1 MPAAIH
7 PISHDVSHDGWLP
20 SLFGPRR
27 YDVVIVGGRA
37 AGASTALLLA
47 RAGVRVLVI
56 ERSSYGSDTLS
67 THALM
72 PTGIEHLQRWG
83 LIDQVS
89 ATAPAVG
96 RTVFEFGQRS
106 VSVDLGANDDVSRL
120 YAPRRTELDS
130 ILVDAAQQAGAEFVF
145 NARVV
150 GLGKASDGR
159 VEHVDFEAQHGIRWT
174 VPADLVVGADGL
186 RSFVARQ
193 VNAPVVRESDHFLA
207 SIYTYVRGAD
217 LPNND
222 YLFSYGNGA
231 IAGSVPTSGDL
242 HCVFVNLDP
251 SQFRTAA
258 RANLFALFERTLQNV
273 SPRLATAA
281 RAGAVV
287 GPLRSFPGHRGQF
300 RQSYG
305 PGWALVG
312 DAGYFIDPAVAH
324 GMSDALRDAELLATA
339 IVDDDLPRYQRVRDE
354 ASLPL
359 FEEVDSL
366 TSLTW
371 DDDEIA
377 CIMWN
382 IASSMERGRHV
393 LERHH
398 QGLPTIGA
406 VVGIRGGPAK
416 S

>member
-1 MPAAIH
+1 MTAALH
-7 PISHDVSHDGWLP
+7 LTAGATRQNTLYEGWVP
-20 SLFGPRR
+20 SLFGARR

-47 RAGVRVLVI
+47 RAGARVLVI

-72 PTGIEHLQRWG
+72 PTGVEHLQRWG

-96 RTVFEFGQRS
+96 RTVFEFAQRS
-106 VSVDLGANDDVSRL
+106 VSVDLGINDDVTRL
-120 YAPRRTELDS
+120 YAPRRTELDK

-193 VNAPVVRESDHFLA
+193 VDAPVIRESDHFLA
-207 SIYTYVRGAD
+207 SIYTYIRGAD
-217 LPNND
+217 LPDDD

-231 IAGSVPTSGDL
+231 IAGSVPTSGGL
-242 HCVFVNLDP
+242 HCIVVSLDP
-251 SQFRTAA
+251 SQFRTTA
-258 RANLFALFERTLQNV
+258 RADLFALYERTLQNV

-300 RQSYG
+300 RRAHG

-339 IVDDDLPRYQRVRDE
+339 IVDDNLPRYQQARDE
-354 ASLPL
+354 VSLPL
-359 FEEVDSL
+359 FNEVDRL

-371 DDDEIA
+371 DDEEIA

-382 IASSMERGRHV
+382 IVSSMGRGQQALKR
-393 LERHH
+393 
-398 QGLPTIGA
+398 QGHRLPMIGA
-406 VVGIRGGPAK
+406 LAG
-416 S
+416 